1 MIKSDMYY
9 NLTYTKG
16 DTFAVQYDFGEKS
29 IKGSAVAT
37 FSIRNKDTLVLDC
50 SIDATGK
57 SLLLFA
63 ICAED
68 MDKLPSGKYY
78 YDCVIKYAD
87 GRKVTLDYLR
97 ELRIVEVAH
106 GLL

>member
-9 NLTYTKG
+9 NLIYTKG
-16 DTFAVQYDFGEKS
+16 DTFAVQYDLENYV
-29 IKGSAVAT
+29 IPMSAKAV
-37 FSIRNKDTLVLDC
+37 FSIRDKKNTLLDC
-50 SIDATGK
+50 TIDATNK

-68 MDKLPSGKYY
+68 MNKLPPGKYY
-78 YDCVIKYAD
+78 YDCVIQYSD
-87 GRKVTLDYLR
+87 GRKVTLDYIR
-97 ELRIVEVAH
+97 ELKITEVAH

>member
-1 MIKSDMYY
+1 MYY

-16 DTFAVQYDFGEKS
+16 DTFCVQYDFDSIS
-29 IKGSAVAT
+29 IKGSATAT
-37 FSIRNKDTLVLDC
+37 FSIRNKDGLVLDC
-50 SIDATGK
+50 SIDATDK
-57 SLLLFA
+57 SLLLFS

-78 YDCVIKYAD
+78 YDCVIEYSD

>member
-16 DTFAVQYDFGEKS
+16 DTFAVQYDLEKYV
-29 IKGSAVAT
+29 IPMSAKAI
-37 FSIRNKDTLVLDC
+37 FSIRDKKNTLLDC

-57 SLLLFA
+57 SLLLFS
-63 ICAED
+63 ISAED
-68 MDKLPSGKYY
+68 MGKLPSGKYY
-78 YDCVIKYAD
+78 YDCVIQYSD